1 MVESSPLKVNWVEV
15 QLLFAE
21 FPLSKR
27 LESYPFE
34 PMQKPTVLIVD
45 DEPQILRV
53 LRTSLSMRGFEIFT
67 AASGEEALTMLRKDV
82 PDLVILD
89 LVLPGISGLQTC
101 SQIREFS
108 SVPIIVLSAKGSEA
122 DKVTALN
129 LGADDYVTKPFGMDE
144 LLARMRAILRRSSIS
159 DSEPTVLRSGKLTI
173 DLEQHQVMIGK
184 QEIKLT
190 PKEFD
195 VLKFLVRNAG
205 KVITHR
211 ALLQAVWGSQS
222 SEQTE
227 YLRVFINQIRK
238 KIEPDPQHPIYIITE
253 PWVGYR
259 FIAGE

>member
-1 MVESSPLKVNWVEV
+1 
-15 QLLFAE
+15 
-21 FPLSKR
+21 
-27 LESYPFE
+27 
-34 PMQKPTVLIVD
+34 
-45 DEPQILRV
+45 
-53 LRTSLSMRGFEIFT
+53 
-67 AASGEEALTMLRKDV
+67 
-82 PDLVILD
+82 
-89 LVLPGISGLQTC
+89 
-101 SQIREFS
+101 
-108 SVPIIVLSAKGSEA
+108 
-122 DKVTALN
+122 
-129 LGADDYVTKPFGMDE
+129 
-144 LLARMRAILRRSSIS
+144 
-159 DSEPTVLRSGKLTI
+159 LTI

>member
-1 MVESSPLKVNWVEV
+1 MKKTE
-15 QLLFAE
+15 
-21 FPLSKR
+21 
-27 LESYPFE
+27 
-34 PMQKPTVLIVD
+34 VLIVD

-53 LRTSLSMRGFEIFT
+53 LRSSLSMRGYEIKT
-67 AASGEEALTMLRKDV
+67 ASDGEEAVEAIRKHP

-101 SQIREFS
+101 SQIREITEI
-108 SVPIIVLSAKGSEA
+108 PIIVLSAKGSEA

-144 LLARMRAILRRSSIS
+144 LLARMRAVLRRSIT
-159 DSEPTVLRSGKLTI
+159 SEKEPAILKAGNLSI
-173 DLEQHQVMIGK
+173 DLEQRQVK
-184 QEIKLT
+184 LSDQEIKLT

-195 VLKFLVRNAG
+195 LLKFLVKNAG

-211 ALLQAVWGSQS
+211 ILLQAVWGSQS
-222 SEQTE
+222 SAQTE

-238 KIEPDPQHPIYIITE
+238 KIEPDPQHPKYILTE

-259 FIAGE
+259 FISGE

>member
-1 MVESSPLKVNWVEV
+1 MN
-15 QLLFAE
+15 
-21 FPLSKR
+21 
-27 LESYPFE
+27 
-34 PMQKPTVLIVD
+34 KPAVLIVD

-53 LRTSLSMRGFEIFT
+53 LRTSLSMRGYEITT
-67 AASGEEALTMLRKDV
+67 AFSGEEALEQIRKQI

-89 LVLPGISGLQTC
+89 LVLPGISGLQVC
-101 SQIREFS
+101 AQIRELS
-108 SVPIIVLSAKGSEA
+108 KVPILVLSAKGAEG

-144 LLARMRAILRRSSIS
+144 LLARMKAILRRSTIS
-159 DSEPTVLRSGKLTI
+159 ETEPSTLESGNLKI
-173 DLEQHQVMIGK
+173 DLEQRQVNVGG
-184 QEIKLT
+184 QDVKLT

-211 ALLQAVWGSQS
+211 ALLQAVWGSGS

-227 YLRVFINQIRK
+227 YLRVFINQIRR
-238 KIEPDPQHPIYIITE
+238 KIEPDPQHPKYIVTE

-259 FIAGE
+259 FIGSE